1 MPSSPFTLLQPSL
14 GAGGVQNVYP
24 IPPHWLTSAFPSA
37 RRVTCA
43 TLPTRGQGLPSPGRR
58 GLHGTFASSRQVF

>member
-14 GAGGVQNVYP
+14 GGDVQNVYP

-37 RRVTCA
+37 RHVTCA
-43 TLPTRGQGLPSPGRR
+43 PLPTRGQGLPSPGRR
-58 GLHGTFASSRQVF
+58 VLHGTFASSQQVF